1 MRTHSLAIALTLC
14 CGAAVCAL
22 APAPARACPYDLLAM
37 CCTQTN
43 AGGGCTRWQN
53 CCEVWKAPEPSGSD
67 AGPTGGAHILRV
79 EDQLKG
85 SLIAQPD
92 CVRRCDATSPIAATR
107 QTCYAS
113 CATAPAAKAVLAT
126 PVLPAPAQGP
136 GAVAAATPPA
146 YTPVMQ
152 QLGGTTAQVPM
163 KHGSCGID
171 CSTHLLASKTGNL
184 DVRFKIEMSCPAG
197 TVVTHLSYQPDG
209 HGTSVVVGANSGASL
224 ISKTI
229 AAQPFTASELEAA
242 CRKAMG
248 GDWPTGNGDPNP
260 SRTLRTGVHK
270 SIDVWGQCSGWAN
283 KAKRTWPVALTLTC
297 EDESFPIPPV
307 G

>member
-14 CGAAVCAL
+14 CGAALCAL

-43 AGGGCTRWQN
+43 AAGGCTRWQN
-53 CCEVWKAPEPSGSD
+53 CCLVWKPPEPSGSS
-67 AGPTGGAHILRV
+67 ARPTGGATILKV
-79 EDQLKG
+79 
-85 SLIAQPD
+85 AQPD
-92 CVRRCDATSPIAATR
+92 CVRRCNATSAIAATR
-107 QTCYAS
+107 QTCYSS

-136 GAVAAATPPA
+136 GALAAPTPPA

-152 QLGGTTAQVPM
+152 QLGSTTAHVPM

-171 CSTHLLASKTGNL
+171 CSTHVLASQTGNL
-184 DVRFKIEMSCPAG
+184 DVKFKIEMGCPAG
-197 TVVTHLSYQPDG
+197 TVVSHLSYQPDG
-209 HGTSVVVGANSGASL
+209 HNTTVVVAANSGASL

-229 AAQPFTASELEAA
+229 AAQPFTAAELEAA
-242 CRKAMG
+242 CHKAMG
-248 GDWPTGNGDPNP
+248 GDWPTGNGDPNLSP
-260 SRTLRTGVHK
+260 TLRIGVHK

-297 EDESFPIPPV
+297 EDKNFPIPPV

>member
-14 CGAAVCAL
+14 CGAALGVL

-37 CCTQTN
+37 CCTKTN
-43 AGGGCTRWQN
+43 SAGNCTRWQL
-53 CCEVWKAPEPSGSD
+53 CCDVWIASQPSGSG
-67 AGPTGGAHILRV
+67 ARPTGGATIL
-79 EDQLKG
+79 K
-85 SLIAQPD
+85 IAQPD
-92 CVRRCDATSPIAATR
+92 CVRRCNSTSAIPARR
-107 QTCYAS
+107 QACYGG
-113 CATAPAAKAVLAT
+113 CATAPAATAVLPT
-126 PVLPAPAQGP
+126 PVVPAQP
-136 GAVAAATPPA
+136 GSPGGLAAPTPPA
-146 YTPVMQ
+146 HTPVMQ
-152 QLGGTTAQVPM
+152 QLGSTTAKVPM

-171 CSTHLLASKTGNL
+171 CDTHVLASKTGNL
-184 DVRFKIEMSCPAG
+184 DVKFKIEMSCPAG
-197 TVVTHLSYQPDG
+197 TVVTHISYQPDG
-209 HGTSVVVGANSGASL
+209 HDTTVVVGANSGASL

-248 GDWPTGNGDPNP
+248 GNWPSGNGDPSP
-260 SRTLRTGVHK
+260 SRSVRTGVHK

-297 EDESFPIPPV
+297 EDKDFPLLPE